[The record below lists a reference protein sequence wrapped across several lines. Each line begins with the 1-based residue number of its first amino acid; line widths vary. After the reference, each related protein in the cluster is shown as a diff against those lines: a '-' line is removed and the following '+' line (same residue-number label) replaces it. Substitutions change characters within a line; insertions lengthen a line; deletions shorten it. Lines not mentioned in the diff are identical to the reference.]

1 MFRVLTPAS
10 PGDPHLSFLVSVALT
25 LGTAV
30 LSSDSVMYT
39 QLSLLLPHET
49 MLDDPV
55 PHAVGPGR
63 AEPEPGPPSSQS
75 ASEAQLHVS
84 AQMGGGGARR
94 EARAAVGAVD
104 AVCVL
109 GAGPPSLL

>member
-1 MFRVLTPAS
+1 
-10 PGDPHLSFLVSVALT
+10 
-25 LGTAV
+25 
-30 LSSDSVMYT
+30 MYT

-49 MLDDPV
+49 VAV

-84 AQMGGGGARR
+84 AHMGGGGGKRGPQSAQSAYSEPGSRGRRRWSQGVGQGVETRPLARPPKGTQKKSLD
-94 EARAAVGAVD
+94 AAVA
-104 AVCVL
+104 
-109 GAGPPSLL
+109 